1 MKKILPL
8 LLLTLVIAVGCSSA
22 SKAIKAD
29 SEEISF
35 EYVAM
40 TRGAYKKV
48 IVKQD
53 TVITIQDR
61 EMKDVLTKGL
71 KNGEWNKLLAALD
84 KVDAEKISE
93 LKAPSNKNHA
103 DAALAATLKIIRKDK
118 TYESNTFDHG
128 NPPAELKEIVST
140 IIAVSDLEYK

>member
-8 LLLTLVIAVGCSSA
+8 FLLTLVMAVGCSTV
-22 SKAIKAD
+22 SKAVKKD
-29 SEEISF
+29 SEQISF

-53 TVITIQDR
+53 TVITVQDR
-61 EMKDVLTKGL
+61 EMKSVMTKGL
-71 KNGEWNKLLAALD
+71 KNGDWNKLLAALD
-84 KVDAEKISE
+84 KVDAENISE
-93 LKAPSNKNHA
+93 LKAPSNKNHV

-118 TYESNTFDHG
+118 TYESSTFDHG
-128 NPPAELKEIVST
+128 NPPAELREIVST
-140 IIAVSDLEYK
+140 IIAVSDLEHK